1 MSECSVCGNSISV
14 WKQVKFMDGAL
25 CPECQHKIPQF
36 FKKQM
41 GNMTLTSIKHLMEY
55 EEKEFLKNF
64 QVTASYGMLHI
75 DEMHGLFC
83 ITDKLEGD
91 KPAKD
96 DPCVFYV
103 LDLGEVGLFCVDAK
117 ANRKNVLVNVKM
129 QCKFPALAL
138 DFGVLIKEKVPC
150 NFKQVTATQVEYNEP
165 GDFSMFRNMFNQ
177 MWKNENFKLK
187 QKYEHNFLSKQEID
201 IFKARCLFML
211 EESFTKEELKKQRNT
226 LIKAYHSDVSGDSR
240 DFYTRKINEAYR
252 LLQPLAEGSGSH

>member
-91 KPAKD
+91 KPAQD

-150 NFKQVTATQVEYNEP
+150 NFKQVTATQVEYSEP
-165 GDFSMFRNMFNQ
+165 GDFSIIRNMFNL
-177 MWKNENFKLK
+177 M
-187 QKYEHNFLSKQEID
+187 
-201 IFKARCLFML
+201 
-211 EESFTKEELKKQRNT
+211 
-226 LIKAYHSDVSGDSR
+226 
-240 DFYTRKINEAYR
+240 
-252 LLQPLAEGSGSH
+252 